1 MKPIEKKLMVWS
13 VIAIL
18 VFGSLSMTFSIKLL
32 REQKIE
38 IKTQAFVI
46 DHESL
51 VLKQPELQNS
61 NENTRD
67 TENMELNL
75 PDDEP
80 LVSDMEP
87 KDQDFNESIKK
98 IEPRFPSVNMENS
111 IQQLQIPREF
121 EVPDLDRGQILT
133 VGVAVYSDSNS
144 TILSSIDWGNLEPGG
159 NNSIVCYVKNTGQ
172 TISKLTLDTANW
184 TPPEAFDYIALTWD
198 YDERSLDIDEII
210 LVTLTL
216 NISNNIQGITE
227 FFFDIIIIGSGV

>member
-38 IKTQAFVI
+38 IKTQAIVI

-51 VLKQPELQNS
+51 VLKQPELQDS
-61 NENTRD
+61 KENTRD

-75 PDDEP
+75 PDDEL

-87 KDQDFNESIKK
+87 EVQNFNESIEK
-98 IEPRFPSVNMENS
+98 IEPRFPTINMENS
-111 IQQLQIPREF
+111 VQQIPREF
-121 EVPDLDRGQILT
+121 EFPDLERGEILT
-133 VGVAVYSDSNS
+133 VGVTVYSDSNF
-144 TILSSIDWGNLEPGG
+144 TILQSIDWGNLEPGG
-159 NNSIVCYVKNTGQ
+159 NNSIVCYIKNTGQ

-184 TPPEAFDYIALTWD
+184 TPPEASDYITLTWD
-198 YDERSLDIDEII
+198 YDERTLDIDEII
-210 LVTLTL
+210 LATLTL